1 MGKVTKKQLQRE
13 IQRQE
18 TRIDRIVSQ
27 LAIRGF
33 DFNEPQEPKPE
44 QLDQSAFDHEFV
56 TSHFHYAAIN
66 ANGQSIFFSD
76 KPKYNL
82 ELGIWYS
89 TAGSTMPMLNGYDT
103 TNWQNS
109 LIERDIAKELLEVD
123 LSSEL
128 TGSEL
133 CKAMLGRG
141 DKFVVCKLADTSE
154 ADAISNS
161 MAKLVTEYD
170 GDDFYH
176 ELADSYWH
184 YAVPINNQGEPLT
197 APDVGL

>member
-1 MGKVTKKQLQRE
+1 MKNKEQISKIWDVLDSLNVDVLHNKQAIIKLENERE
-13 IQRQE
+13 Q
-18 TRIDRIVSQ
+18 
-27 LAIRGF
+27 
-33 DFNEPQEPKPE
+33 PKLK
-44 QLDQSAFDHEFV
+44 QLDQSVFDGLGEKWRF
-56 TSHFHYAAIN
+56 AAVDEDGALFKFEERPDLTDN
-66 ANGQSIFFSD
+66 YWTNVNCSGFDRVSV
-76 KPKYNL
+76 
-82 ELGIWYS
+82 
-89 TAGSTMPMLNGYDT
+89 AGVYDT
-103 TNWQNS
+103 TNWKNS
-109 LIERDIAKELLEVD
+109 LIERDLAKELLEVD

-184 YAVPINNQGEPLT
+184 FAVPINNQGEPLT
-197 APDVGL
+197 ASEVGL